1 MQLYGPNANTS
12 IQENDIT
19 TFENFLRDPNTSIP
33 LDSNFLIAFGTI
45 PNGVKTTFD
54 DSEISQYE
62 PEAWG
67 INAEKKLLIGNIE
80 TTQQYKC
87 LFANGV
93 TLPSESVGQKRVG
106 MQDLYGDN
114 SGGILSG
121 VVSTSRES
129 KAPLKIT
136 FLETNVSFLDTIIR
150 PWILAVS
157 HYGLYA
163 REKGSPYDIKTSL
176 TVYQFDHKTDSKDK
190 IRKQYTF
197 TDCVPINF
205 DETTLTYGR
214 ADTAVISVNWVYKNY
229 KVFTAS
235 AAGAGHTG
243 AIPAG
248 TTGKPLNKIQQQLAG
263 ISNYNLPKVNL
274 PKLPAIPGFKIPGRG

>member
-12 IQENDIT
+12 IQEDDIS
-19 TFENFLRDPNTSIP
+19 TFENFLRDHNTSIP

-45 PNGVKTTFD
+45 PSGIKNFND
-54 DSEISQYE
+54 NEIGNYE
-62 PEAWG
+62 PEPWG
-67 INAEKKLLIGNIE
+67 INFEKELLTGNIE

-129 KAPLKIT
+129 KAPLRIT
-136 FLETNVSFLDTIIR
+136 FLETNVSFLDTVIR

-163 REKGSPYDIKTSL
+163 RAKESAYNIKTPL
-176 TVYQFDHKTDSKDK
+176 TVYQFDHKTNSKDK

-197 TDCVPINF
+197 TDCVPVSF
-205 DETTLTYGR
+205 DETTLTYGKS
-214 ADTAVISVNWVYKNY
+214 DTTVISVSWVYKNY

-243 AIPAG
+243 NVPAG
-248 TTGKPLNKIQQQLAG
+248 TTGTPNNKIRRELTG
-263 ISNYNLPKVNL
+263 ISSYNLPAVNL
-274 PKLPAIPGFKIPGRG
+274 PKLPAVTGFKIPGRG

>member
-12 IQENDIT
+12 IQENDIS
-19 TFENFLRDPNTSIP
+19 TFENFLKNPETSIP
-33 LDSNFLIAFGTI
+33 LDSNFLIAFNTI
-45 PNGVKTTFD
+45 PNGIKNTFND
-54 DSEISQYE
+54 NEIGHYE

-67 INAEKKLLIGNIE
+67 INVEKESLIKNTE
-80 TTQQYKC
+80 TVQQYKC

-106 MQDLYGDN
+106 MQDLYAEN

-121 VVSTSRES
+121 VVSTSRDS

-150 PWILAVS
+150 PWVVAVS

-163 REKGSPYDIKTSL
+163 RTAGSAYDVKTTL
-176 TVYQFDHKTDSKDK
+176 TVNQFDHRVNSKDK

-197 TDCVPINF
+197 FDCAPISF
-205 DETTLTYGR
+205 DEITLTYGK
-214 ADTAVISVNWVYKNY
+214 ADTTVISVNWVYKNY
-229 KVFTAS
+229 KIFTAS

-243 AIPAG
+243 NILTG
-248 TTGKPLNKIQQQLAG
+248 TTGKPLSKIEKQLTG
-263 ISNYNLPKVNL
+263 MSNYKDLIATN
-274 PKLPAIPGFKIPGRG
+274 IPTTFIKSKIPGIG